1 MVNAVQVHLAL
12 VHVPVVGAMFT
23 WVLFGLALRLRSD
36 LVFRIGCGF
45 TVFCALTAG
54 VSYYAG
60 GEAFVL
66 LEGDLNSDIVED
78 HALVA
83 RGAMLLYTLTG
94 IVSLVALL
102 QELQDE
108 PAAPALRLGL
118 LAANLIVFGVLLW
131 AAHLGG
137 LIRHPEIAEALAVVT
152 MVV

>member
-1 MVNAVQVHLAL
+1 MNWPQLHLAL
-12 VHVPVVGAMFT
+12 VHFPVVGALFSL
-23 WVLFGLALRLRSD
+23 VLFALALRFRSD
-36 LVFRIGCGF
+36 LVFRIACGF
-45 TVFCALTAG
+45 TVFCAVTAG

-60 GEAFVL
+60 GEAFLL
-66 LEGDLNSDIVED
+66 LEADLDSDMVED

-108 PAAPALRLGL
+108 PAVPALRWGL
-118 LAANLIVFGVLLW
+118 LAANVVVFGVLLW

-137 LIRHPEIAEALAVVT
+137 LIRHPEIAEAVALVT